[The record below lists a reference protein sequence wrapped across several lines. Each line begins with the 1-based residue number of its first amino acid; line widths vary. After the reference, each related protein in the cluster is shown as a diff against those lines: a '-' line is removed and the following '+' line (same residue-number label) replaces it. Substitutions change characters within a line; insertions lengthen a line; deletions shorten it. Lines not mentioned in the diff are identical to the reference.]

1 MTRRMVPRNQLF
13 VESYH
18 QRNSQLPGQ
27 FMMPLMPVAAVIL
40 ALQAASSPPRAT
52 APNATTTMAQRAAT
66 PPVIDGKDNDDVWRL
81 APVIKDFRQFQPT
94 ENADPS
100 FATEAKVAYD
110 DHNFYV
116 FVRAFDSHPDSIKRL
131 LARRDIRICCDQIK
145 IIISSIHV
153 RRTGFEFAVN
163 PGGVKRD
170 YAIYGDGQ
178 QEDDAWDGVWEVA
191 TQIDSLG
198 WTAEF
203 RIPLSQLR
211 YAHLPSNT
219 FGFAIWRDIDR
230 HGGERV
236 GWPLYRTSRRGF
248 VSQLGDIVG
257 LDGLAPPRRL
267 ELAPYAVL
275 KNVPMPGF
283 ERDQQYTAGAD
294 IKYGITSNITVDAT
308 VNPDFGQVEA
318 DPSVVNLTSFE
329 TFFQEP
335 RPFFVEGT
343 GIFNFSVNCNIV
355 NCSGEGL
362 FYSRRVGR
370 DPQLRGLY
378 GDAASPNA
386 SRILGAAR
394 ITGRLPG
401 GLTIGAVE
409 GVTQRAHGPGDR
421 TIEPLT
427 NYGVLRLQ
435 QDFRNGKS
443 GIGFMAT
450 GVNRSLDQWTE
461 DFLRSR
467 AYVGAVDF
475 RHRFH
480 NDSYEISGSVDL
492 SSVSGSPGAI
502 ARTQRNSTHNY
513 QRPDDNVTFDST
525 RTSLG
530 GHAEELLLTKQSGFI
545 RFQTSYMR
553 RSPGF
558 EINDLGI
565 LFRSDQQGWNTWG
578 SFNWQKPNTVFQRA
592 FWNFNWWQFWTTGD
606 GLPTDRA
613 ANTNFHGQ
621 FKNQWWI
628 HVGGAVGNLG
638 KIFCD
643 RCARGG
649 PAIRGEQYISPW
661 VGIQYDQ
668 RAAIVPQVFMNF
680 FKGDRGHSTSTNVSP
695 QVHLRVSSQFRGSVS
710 FIASHNISTAQD
722 LNSFTD
728 STGTTHYLFAHLDQL
743 TTSTT
748 FRVDY
753 TATPTLTVQ
762 VYASPFVTKG
772 RWSNV
777 RELSSTPRASRYD
790 DRFQPFTG
798 PGPGDFNIKFFNSN
812 FVVRWEYRPGS
823 TLFLVW
829 NQGRDDFEPTK
840 GTRDVT
846 GDFKKLFNAYPR
858 NTFLIKASYWLNR

>member
-1 MTRRMVPRNQLF
+1 
-13 VESYH
+13 
-18 QRNSQLPGQ
+18 
-27 FMMPLMPVAAVIL
+27 MMPLLPVAAVVL
-40 ALQAASSPPRAT
+40 ALQTASSPPPPP
-52 APNATTTMAQRAAT
+52 APNATTAVAHRAAT
-66 PPVIDGKDNDDVWRL
+66 PPVIDGKDNDDVWRQ
-81 APVIKDFRQFQPT
+81 AQVIKDFRQFQPT
-94 ENADPS
+94 EDADPS
-100 FATEAKVAYD
+100 LATEAKVAYD
-110 DHNFYV
+110 AHNFYV
-116 FVRAFDSHPDSIKRL
+116 FVRAFDSHPDSIKKL
-131 LARRDIRICCDQIK
+131 LARRDVRICCDQIK
-145 IIISSIHV
+145 IVIDSYHD

-170 YAIYGDGQ
+170 YAMYGDDQ

-191 TQIDSLG
+191 TQVDSLG

-211 YAHLPSNT
+211 YAHAPSNV

-230 HGGERV
+230 HKGERV
-236 GWPLYRTSRRGF
+236 GWPLYRTSKRGF
-248 VSQLGDIVG
+248 VSQLGDVVG
-257 LDGLAPPRRL
+257 LEGLAAPRRL
-267 ELAPYAVL
+267 ELAPYAVA
-275 KNVPMPGF
+275 KNVPAPGF
-283 ERDQQYTAGAD
+283 ERDQQWTAGAD

-308 VNPDFGQVEA
+308 VNPDFGQVDA

-329 TFFQEP
+329 TFFQER

-343 GIFNFSVNCNIV
+343 GIFNFGVNCNIV

-370 DPQLRGLY
+370 DPQLRGVY
-378 GDAASPNA
+378 GDAQSPNA
-386 SRILGAAR
+386 SRILGAAK

-401 GLTIGAVE
+401 GLTLGAVE
-409 GVTQRAHGPGDR
+409 GVTEREHGLSDR
-421 TIEPLT
+421 TIEPFT

-435 QDFRNGKS
+435 QDYRNGKS

-450 GVNRSLDQWTE
+450 AVNRNLDQWTE
-461 DFLRSR
+461 GFLRRS

-480 NDSYEISGSVDL
+480 KDDYEVSGSFDL
-492 SSVSGSPGAI
+492 STVSGSPAAI
-502 ARTQRNSTHNY
+502 ARTQRTSTHNY

-530 GHAEELLLTKQSGFI
+530 GSAQELLLTKQSGFI

-553 RSPGF
+553 RTPGF

-565 LFRSDQQGWNTWG
+565 LFRSDQQGWNNWG
-578 SFNWQKPNTVFQRA
+578 SFNWQKPNSLFQRA

-628 HVGGAVGNLG
+628 HVGGTLGNLG
-638 KIFCD
+638 QIFCD

-649 PAIRGEQYISPW
+649 PAIRGDQYIAPW
-661 VGIQYDQ
+661 IGIQYDQ
-668 RAAIVPQVFMNF
+668 RAAIVPQVFMNY
-680 FKGDRGHSTSTNVSP
+680 FKGDGGRSRSTNVNPS
-695 QVHLRVSSQFRGSVS
+695 VDLRVSSQFRGSVS
-710 FIASHNISTAQD
+710 YNTTHNISDAQD
-722 LNSFTD
+722 LNPITD
-728 STGTTHYLFAHLDQL
+728 STGTHYLFAHLDQR
-743 TTSTT
+743 TTSMS
-748 FRVDY
+748 FRIDY

-762 VYASPFVTKG
+762 VYASPFVSKG
-772 RWSNV
+772 QWSNV

-790 DRFQPFTG
+790 ARFQPFTG

-812 FVVRWEYRPGS
+812 FVVRWEYKPGS

-829 NQGRDDFEPTK
+829 NQGRDDFEPTQ
-840 GTRDVT
+840 GTRDVA
-846 GDFKKLFNAYPR
+846 GDLKKLFKAYPR

>member
-1 MTRRMVPRNQLF
+1 
-13 VESYH
+13 
-18 QRNSQLPGQ
+18 
-27 FMMPLMPVAAVIL
+27 MMPLLPVAAVVL
-40 ALQAASSPPRAT
+40 ALQGATSPPPANT
-52 APNATTTMAQRAAT
+52 ATTTVAHRAAT
-66 PPVIDGKDNDDVWRL
+66 PPVIDGKDNDEVWRL
-81 APVIKDFRQFQPT
+81 APVIREFRQFQPT
-94 ENADPS
+94 EDANPS
-100 FATEAKVAYD
+100 FLTEAKVAYD
-110 DHNFYV
+110 EHNFYV
-116 FVRAFDSHPDSIKRL
+116 FVRAFDSHPDSIKKL
-131 LARRDIRICCDQIK
+131 LARRDVRICCDQIK
-145 IIISSIHV
+145 IVIDSYHD

-170 YAIYGDGQ
+170 YAMYGDDQ

-236 GWPLYRTSRRGF
+236 GWPLYRVSRRGF
-248 VSQLGDIVG
+248 VSQLGDVVG
-257 LDGLAPPRRL
+257 LDGLAAPRRL
-267 ELAPYAVL
+267 EISPYAVA
-275 KNVPMPGF
+275 KNLPAPGF
-283 ERDQQYTAGAD
+283 ERDQKYDGGAD

-329 TFFQEP
+329 TFYQER

-343 GIFNFSVNCNIV
+343 GIFNFRVNCNIV

-362 FYSRRVGR
+362 FYSRRIGH
-370 DPQLRGLY
+370 DPT
-378 GDAASPNA
+378 
-386 SRILGAAR
+386 RILGAAK

-409 GVTQRAHGPGDR
+409 GITKRATQNGA
-421 TIEPLT
+421 TVEPFT
-427 NYGVLRLQ
+427 NYGVLRLS
-435 QDFRNGKS
+435 QDYRNGQS
-443 GIGFMAT
+443 GIGFMGTA
-450 GVNRSLDQWTE
+450 VNRTVDPATE
-461 DFLRSR
+461 GFLRDH

-480 NDSYEISGSVDL
+480 GGAYELSGSFDL
-492 SSVSGSPGAI
+492 STVSGSPSAI

-513 QRPDDNVTFDST
+513 QRPDDDVTFDST
-525 RTSLG
+525 RTSLAG
-530 GHAEELLLTKQSGFI
+530 DAEEILLTRRNGFI
-545 RFQTSYMR
+545 QFQTSYMR
-553 RSPGF
+553 RAPGF
-558 EINDLGI
+558 EVNDLGI

-578 SFNWQKPNTVFQRA
+578 SLNWQRPNKLFQRA

-621 FKNQWWI
+621 FKNQWWV
-628 HVGGAVGNLG
+628 HVGGTVGNLG
-638 KIFCD
+638 DIYCD

-649 PAIRGEQYISPW
+649 PALRGDQYIAPW
-661 VGIQYDQ
+661 IGLQYDQ
-668 RAAIVPQVFMNF
+668 RAAIVPSVFMNY
-680 FKGDRGHSTSTNVSP
+680 FKGDGGHSQSRNVSP
-695 QVHLRVSSQFRGSVS
+695 QVDLRVSSQLRGSVS
-710 FIASHNISTAQD
+710 FSASHNIRDAQD
-722 LNSFTD
+722 LNPVTD
-728 STGTTHYLFAHLDQL
+728 LTGTHYLFAHLDQK
-743 TTSTT
+743 TTSMS
-748 FRVDY
+748 FRIDY

-762 VYASPFVTKG
+762 VYASPFVSKG
-772 RWSNV
+772 SWSNL
-777 RELSSTPRASRYD
+777 RELSSTPRATGYD
-790 DRFQPFTG
+790 ARFQPFTG

-829 NQGRDDFEPTK
+829 NQGRDDFEPTQ

-846 GDFKKLFNAYPR
+846 GDFNKLFKAYPR

>member
-1 MTRRMVPRNQLF
+1 
-13 VESYH
+13 
-18 QRNSQLPGQ
+18 
-27 FMMPLMPVAAVIL
+27 MMPLLPVAAVVL
-40 ALQAASSPPRAT
+40 ALQGATSPPPANT
-52 APNATTTMAQRAAT
+52 ATTTVAHRAAT
-66 PPVIDGKDNDDVWRL
+66 PPVIDGKDNDEVWRL
-81 APVIKDFRQFQPT
+81 APVIREFRQFQPT
-94 ENADPS
+94 EDANPS
-100 FATEAKVAYD
+100 LATEAKVAYD
-110 DHNFYV
+110 EHNFYV
-116 FVRAFDSHPDSIKRL
+116 FVRAFDSHPDSIKKL
-131 LARRDIRICCDQIK
+131 LARRDVRICCDQIK
-145 IIISSIHV
+145 IVIDSYHD

-170 YAIYGDGQ
+170 YAMYGDDQ

-236 GWPLYRTSRRGF
+236 GWPLYRVSRRGF
-248 VSQLGDIVG
+248 VSQLGDVVG
-257 LDGLAPPRRL
+257 LDGLAAPRRL
-267 ELAPYAVL
+267 EISPYAVA
-275 KNVPMPGF
+275 KNLPAPGF
-283 ERDQQYTAGAD
+283 ERDQKYDGGAD

-329 TFFQEP
+329 TFYQER

-343 GIFNFSVNCNIV
+343 GIFNFRVNCNIV

-362 FYSRRVGR
+362 FYSRRIGH
-370 DPQLRGLY
+370 DPT
-378 GDAASPNA
+378 
-386 SRILGAAR
+386 RILGAAK

-409 GVTQRAHGPGDR
+409 GITKRATQNGA
-421 TIEPLT
+421 TVEPFT
-427 NYGVLRLQ
+427 NYGVLRLS
-435 QDFRNGKS
+435 QDYRNGQS
-443 GIGFMAT
+443 GIGFMGTAVDRTVDPAT
-450 GVNRSLDQWTE
+450 EG
-461 DFLRSR
+461 FLRDH

-480 NDSYEISGSVDL
+480 GGAYELSGSFDL
-492 SSVSGSPGAI
+492 STVSGSPSAI

-513 QRPDDNVTFDST
+513 QRPDDDVTFDST
-525 RTSLG
+525 RTSLAG
-530 GHAEELLLTKQSGFI
+530 DAEEILLTRRNGFI
-545 RFQTSYMR
+545 QFQTSYMR

-558 EINDLGI
+558 EVNDLGI

-578 SFNWQKPNTVFQRA
+578 SLNWQRPNKLFQRA

-621 FKNQWWI
+621 FKNQWWV
-628 HVGGAVGNLG
+628 HVGGTVGNLG
-638 KIFCD
+638 DIYCD

-649 PAIRGEQYISPW
+649 PALRGDQYIAPW
-661 VGIQYDQ
+661 IGLQYDQ
-668 RAAIVPQVFMNF
+668 RAAIVPSVFMNY
-680 FKGDRGHSTSTNVSP
+680 FKGDGGHSQSTNVSP
-695 QVHLRVSSQFRGSVS
+695 QVDLRVSSQFRGSVS
-710 FIASHNISTAQD
+710 FSASHNIRDAQD
-722 LNSFTD
+722 LNPVTD
-728 STGTTHYLFAHLDQL
+728 LTGTHYLFAHLDQK
-743 TTSTT
+743 TTSMS
-748 FRVDY
+748 FRIDY

-762 VYASPFVTKG
+762 VYASPFVSKG
-772 RWSNV
+772 RWSNL
-777 RELSSTPRASRYD
+777 RELSSTPRATGYD
-790 DRFQPFTG
+790 ARFQPFTG

-829 NQGRDDFEPTK
+829 NQGRDDFEPTQ

-846 GDFKKLFNAYPR
+846 GDFNKLFKAYPR

>member
-1 MTRRMVPRNQLF
+1 MSF
-13 VESYH
+13 
-18 QRNSQLPGQ
+18 
-27 FMMPLMPVAAVIL
+27 AAAIL
-40 ALQAASSPPRAT
+40 AVQTASSPPPST
-52 APNATTTMAQRAAT
+52 GPNATTAVARRAST
-66 PPVIDGKDNDDVWRL
+66 PPVIDGKDNDEVWRL

-94 ENADPS
+94 EGADPS
-100 FATEAKVAYD
+100 FATEAKVAFD
-110 DHNFYV
+110 DRNFYV
-116 FVRAFDSHPDSIKRL
+116 FVRAFDSHPDSIKQL
-131 LARRDIRICCDQIK
+131 LARRDVRICCDQIK
-145 IIISSIHV
+145 IMIDSYHD

-163 PGGVKRD
+163 PAGVKRD
-170 YAIYGDGQ
+170 YAMYGDDQ
-178 QEDDAWDGVWEVA
+178 QEDDAWDAVWEVG
-191 TQIDSLG
+191 TQVDAQG

-211 YAHLPSNT
+211 YAHAPSNT

-236 GWPLYRTSRRGF
+236 SWPLYRTSRRGT

-257 LDGLAPPRRL
+257 LDGLAAPRRL
-267 ELAPYAVL
+267 ELAPYAVV
-275 KNVPMPGF
+275 KNVPRPGF
-283 ERDQQYTAGAD
+283 QRDQQYTAGAD

-329 TFFQEP
+329 TFFQER

-355 NCSGEGL
+355 NCSSEGL

-378 GDAASPNA
+378 GDATSPNA
-386 SRILGAAR
+386 SRILGAAK

-409 GVTQRAHGPGDR
+409 GVTQRTNGPGDR
-421 TIEPLT
+421 TIEPFT

-435 QDFRNGKS
+435 QDYRNGKS

-450 GVNRSLDQWTE
+450 AVNRTLDQWTT
-461 DFLRSR
+461 DFLRNR

-480 NDSYEISGSVDL
+480 NDRYEISGSFDL
-492 SSVSGSPGAI
+492 STVGGSPAAL

-513 QRPDDNVTFDST
+513 QRPDDDVTFDST
-525 RTSLG
+525 RTSLN

-565 LFRSDQQGWNTWG
+565 LFRSDQQGWNNWG
-578 SFNWQKPNTVFQRA
+578 SFNWQKPNTLFQRA

-621 FKNQWWI
+621 FRNQWWI
-628 HVGGAVGNLG
+628 HAGGTIGNLG
-638 KIFCD
+638 NIFCD

-649 PAIRGEQYISPW
+649 PALRSDQYIAPW
-661 VGIQYDQ
+661 IGLQYDQ
-668 RAAIVPQVFMNF
+668 RAAIVPQVFVSY
-680 FKGDRGHSTSTNVSP
+680 FKGDRGHSQSTNVNP
-695 QVHLRVSSQFRGSVS
+695 QVDVRVSSQFRGSVS
-710 FIASHNISTAQD
+710 FNATHNISDAQD
-722 LNSFTD
+722 LNPVTD
-728 STGTTHYLFAHLDQL
+728 ATGTHYLFAHLDQL
-743 TTSTT
+743 TTSMS
-748 FRVDY
+748 FRIDY

-762 VYASPFVTKG
+762 VYAAPFVSKG

-777 RELSSTPRASRYD
+777 RELSSTPRASGYD
-790 DRFQPFTG
+790 ARFQPFTG
-798 PGPGDFNIKFFNSN
+798 PGPGDFNAKFFNSN

-829 NQGRDDFEPTK
+829 NQGRDDFEPTA
-840 GTRDVT
+840 GTKNVF
-846 GDFKKLFNAYPR
+846 GDFKTLFKAYPR